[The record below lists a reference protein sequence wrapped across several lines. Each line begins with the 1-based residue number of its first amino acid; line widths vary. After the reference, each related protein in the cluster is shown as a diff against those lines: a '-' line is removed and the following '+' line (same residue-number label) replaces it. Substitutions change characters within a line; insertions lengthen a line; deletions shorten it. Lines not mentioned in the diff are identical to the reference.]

1 MRLRIRLVVVQ
12 QIATWLVW
20 ILSLATVLAGTSPE
34 TLDVGRGAW
43 GRLEHLGGQ
52 HWLMV
57 VTRFDSRESSHLEFL
72 ESTNACRQWKRIG
85 ELREPGRKLDNG
97 HLLRL
102 PSGKLLLTGRCLIE
116 GQSYQL
122 PVYASTNNGHSWQR
136 LSNIDASEGT
146 TAQRK
151 KGLWEPFL
159 YLLED
164 GRVSVIYSNEKHE
177 GFSQILSQ
185 KTSSDGG
192 RTWGAEQR
200 IVEEPGGGK
209 LRPGMGVVSRLKDGR
224 YFLVYEV
231 VGLGRGLVHYKISKD
246 GVQWPKGLGMPIEN
260 HEAAPYV
267 VTLSDGRLLLT
278 SCSNVLSFSRD
289 NGQTWQ
295 QLDNT
300 PWDSKFRYTWPA
312 LYETSPGEIVAVRS
326 EGLVKLQ
333 WCPLP
338 SR

>member
-1 MRLRIRLVVVQ
+1 MQRVARYFI
-12 QIATWLVW
+12 WLP
-20 ILSLATVLAGTSPE
+20 LLTTALAEMPPAS
-34 TLDVGRGAW
+34 LDVGRGAW

-72 ESTNACRQWKRIG
+72 QSTNACRQWKRIG

-102 PSGKLLLTGRCLIE
+102 PDGIILLTGRSLIE
-116 GQSYQL
+116 GQTYHL
-122 PVYASTNNGHSWQR
+122 PVYASTNSGRSWQR
-136 LSNIDASEGT
+136 LSNLDASEGS

-159 YLLED
+159 FLLSD

-185 KTSSDGG
+185 KISSDGG
-192 RTWGAEQR
+192 CTWGPEQR

-224 YFLVYEV
+224 YFLAYEV

-246 GVQWPKGLGMPIEN
+246 GTQWPEGLGKPIGN

-295 QLDNT
+295 LLDTT

-312 LYETSPGEIVAVRS
+312 LYETAPGEILAVRS
-326 EGLVKLQ
+326 EGVVKLQ
-333 WCPLP
+333 WCPL
-338 SR
+338 SSM